1 MTEMKSRFSKMA
13 AMSMAVGA
21 IIALMSGCTSPNIQ
35 VTIKTPG
42 EFKLGGISKLAIV
55 KFNSLQDDASV
66 GAYSAD
72 EETIRIMQSLVA
84 SAFASGKTYKVT
96 NLERENA
103 IADAAGDTG
112 RTALL
117 STMNS
122 RFDAVIYGRV
132 WWQIAPE
139 EQGNY
144 PMLFSSLKEWVNKP
158 YTVETLG
165 QKVDKVKAVTIRTQD
180 VLQQV
185 PYRSQKASL
194 MLSLSI
200 YRLDASGM
208 VSKVVETYSVASQT
222 ACLANGGISNVT
234 DLIGADATG
243 RTADMQ
249 KANQK
254 TGSVLSK
261 LIGGDSKKA
270 DVEPK
275 FTATKNTRTIPSSLQ
290 MKCEMA
296 NSLVT
301 ELAKKLQPTDVV
313 FEIPNDFSDKK
324 ITHLLQDNAF
334 LAGLSYSEFAF
345 MRNLR
350 DGYKADK
357 VQAILD
363 EKAKILD
370 EVNIAEAYAKSS
382 KLFKEAAE
390 DNIEYL
396 YTSAICEEGLGHFK
410 KALYAYRLAFEVKP
424 QFKTAMGISRCL
436 FAMDMAERVKETSKE
451 SKKAEK
457 KAGLQ

>member
-1 MTEMKSRFSKMA
+1 MKSRFSKI
-13 AMSMAVGA
+13 AMSIAAVA
-21 IIALMSGCTSPNIQ
+21 MIVLLSGCTHNIE

-72 EETIRIMQSLVA
+72 EETVRIMQSMVA
-84 SAFASGKTYKVT
+84 SAFSYGNTYKVT
-96 NLERENA
+96 NLENENA
-103 IADAAGDTG
+103 ISDAAGAG

-117 STMNS
+117 STMNN
-122 RFDAVIYGRV
+122 RFDAIMYGRV

-139 EQGNY
+139 EQGIY
-144 PMLFSSLKEWVNKP
+144 PMLFSALKEWVNKP
-158 YTVETLG
+158 YTIEVLG
-165 QKVDKVKAVTIRTQD
+165 QRVDQTKAVTTKTRD
-180 VLQQV
+180 AVGNLA
-185 PYRSQKASL
+185 YRSQKASL

-208 VSKVVETYSVASQT
+208 VSKVVETYSVASQS
-222 ACLANGGISNVT
+222 ACLDNGVIKNVT
-234 DLIGADATG
+234 NLIGADNAG
-243 RTADMQ
+243 RTAEMQ
-249 KANQK
+249 KANKK
-254 TGSVLSK
+254 TGSVLNFNSI
-261 LIGGDSKKA
+261 LGNDSKKA
-270 DVEPK
+270 ETDSK

-296 NSLVT
+296 NSLVK
-301 ELAKKLQPTDVV
+301 ELAKKLQPTNVV
-313 FEIPNDFSDKK
+313 FEIPNKFSDKK
-324 ITHLLQDNAF
+324 ITYLLQDNAF

-345 MRNLR
+345 LRNLR

-370 EVNIAEAYAKSS
+370 DMNISEAYAKSS
-382 KLFKEAAE
+382 KLFKKAAE
-390 DNIEYL
+390 DNHEYI
-396 YTSAICEEGLGHFK
+396 YTSGICEEGLGHFE

-424 QFKTAMGISRCL
+424 EFKSAMGISRCL
-436 FAMDMAERVKETSKE
+436 FAMDMAECVKETNKE
-451 SKKAEK
+451 LRKAEK